1 MIDRLAAGLTG
12 WFIQQGLIQQED
24 YEVYVYC
31 IDSLLV
37 KLFYY
42 VALLTAAIYLNIVPQ
57 TVLYCT
63 GFAAFRYTAGGYHAK
78 SAGLCMVLTI
88 LVFALSMITIQY
100 ITPFTMAT
108 SAGSIVC
115 VVLGTIVAVKHAP
128 IDHFNKPVSTARK
141 LQMRRYCLLFQLVF
155 MLLVLLLIALRMGE
169 YALCLALGN
178 GLAAVFLLYAYYT
191 HQGGTT
197 V

>member
-12 WFIQQGLIQQED
+12 WFIQQGLLQQED

-42 VALLTAAIYLNIVPQ
+42 VALLTAAIYLHIVPQ
-57 TVLYCT
+57 TVLYCI
-63 GFAAFRYTAGGYHAK
+63 GFTAFRYTAGGYHAK
-78 SAGLCMVLTI
+78 SAGLCMVLTL
-88 LVFALSMITIQY
+88 LVFTMSMITIQY
-100 ITPFTMAT
+100 IAPFTMAT

-128 IDHFNKPVSTARK
+128 IDHFNKPVSAERK

-178 GLAAVFLLYAYYT
+178 GVAAVFLLYAYYT

>member
-1 MIDRLAAGLTG
+1 
-12 WFIQQGLIQQED
+12 
-24 YEVYVYC
+24 
-31 IDSLLV
+31 
-37 KLFYY
+37 
-42 VALLTAAIYLNIVPQ
+42 
-57 TVLYCT
+57 
-63 GFAAFRYTAGGYHAK
+63 
-78 SAGLCMVLTI
+78 MVLTL
-88 LVFALSMITIQY
+88 LVFTMSMITIQY
-100 ITPFTMAT
+100 IAPFTMAT

-128 IDHFNKPVSTARK
+128 IDHFNKPVSAERK

-169 YALCLALGN
+169 YALCLALGD
-178 GLAAVFLLYAYYT
+178 GLAALFLLYAYYT